1 MKKIVAAIVGLTLR
15 TLGLNALL
23 IAAIPSIIAACAAA
37 PRTDIV
43 SPPGSTPAE
52 TRSPSAVDA
61 RSSYHFMLGYQAEL
75 AQDTERAIQ
84 EYQAALRTDPTS
96 RFLKARLAA
105 LLFSAGDLMSALRY
119 ADEVAEGVDQDA
131 QLLGQIAGIYA
142 GAGQVE
148 KALALFERAIQID
161 TSKSE
166 SYFSRGLLLLNLKR
180 FDEAVQ
186 SIEQGIKIAPD
197 SPVGYYYLGRV
208 AIEAKQPDK
217 AIASFERAMTV
228 NPAFE
233 PAYMALASA
242 YESQQNHEKAIAV
255 YRKYLQL
262 VNPRG
267 REIRQHLIRL
277 YINGKEYKEAMAELE
292 KVLADDP
299 SDLDAQLRLSLIYG
313 ELKEYPKA
321 IERLTTIL
329 AVRPAELKIRDYLGF
344 MLEETKQYDKA
355 VAAYTDNLKLDP
367 NYFDSHLHLGVLLY
381 RLKRFSDAAAHLS
394 QAVQLNPKQPEG
406 YLVLGLT
413 YLQTEQYE
421 LALQT
426 FEEGIR
432 YNPTNPDLHFNLG
445 TAYDKLNRFDDV
457 VRAMETTL
465 KLDPKHADALNY
477 LGYSYAER
485 GIKIE
490 EAVALTKQAVAL
502 KPNNGYYVDSLGWA
516 FFKMGLINE
525 ALAEIKRAVDLVG
538 DDPVIFEHLGEIYL
552 KKDLISEARE
562 AWLHSLEL
570 DPSNI
575 KLIERFRERGMGDPT
590 QEERI
595 RQAQRRV
602 SENKAFQHATP

>member
-1 MKKIVAAIVGLTLR
+1 MRSVVSIAGLAVRGVGLS
-15 TLGLNALL
+15 ALVMT
-23 IAAIPSIIAACAAA
+23 AILSSIAACAAA
-37 PRTDIV
+37 PRTDVV
-43 SPPGSTPAE
+43 SPPDA
-52 TRSPSAVDA
+52 SPSGVKSASAVDA

-75 AQDTERAIQ
+75 AQDTDRAIQ
-84 EYQAALRTDPTS
+84 EYQAALRTDPGS
-96 RFLKARLAA
+96 RFLKARLAT
-105 LLFSAGDLMSALRY
+105 LLFSVGDLASAMRY
-119 ADEVAEGVDQDA
+119 ADEVAEAADQDA

-148 KALALFERAIQID
+148 KALALFDRAIRID
-161 TSKSE
+161 PSKSE

-180 FDEAVQ
+180 FDEAAQ

-208 AIEAKQPDK
+208 AMEAKQPDK
-217 AIASFERAMTV
+217 AIANFERAMAV

-233 PAYMALASA
+233 PAYTALASA
-242 YESQQNHEKAIAV
+242 YEAQQNREKAIAV

-262 VNPRG
+262 VNPHG

-277 YINGKEYKEAMAELE
+277 HINGKEYREAMAELE

-299 SDLDAQLRLSLIYG
+299 SDFDAQLRLSLLYG

-321 IERLTTIL
+321 IERLTQIL
-329 AVRPAELKIRDYLGF
+329 AAHPAELKIRDYLGF
-344 MLEETKQYDKA
+344 MFEETKQYDKA
-355 VAAYTDNLKLDP
+355 VEAYTDNLKLEP

-381 RLKRFSDAAAHLS
+381 RLKRFPEAVTHLS
-394 QAVQLNPKQPEG
+394 QAVKLNPKQPEG

-432 YNPTNPDLHFNLG
+432 YHPTNPDLHFNLG

-502 KPNNGYYVDSLGWA
+502 KPDNGYYVDSLGWA

-552 KKDLISEARE
+552 KQDLIAEARE
-562 AWLHSLEL
+562 AWLHALEL
-570 DPSNI
+570 DPSNV

-602 SENKAFQHATP
+602 SENKSLQHATP